1 MQTRSEG
8 TDGLSCCIAPVSLD
22 WNSCFAARASSPD
35 DVGTKG
41 GGGGGG
47 RGRGKLERLNSDSGR
62 TSIFGL
68 IKFKAKKFFKN
79 NLHVQQNQFYLLFF
93 PSSFCSETGW
103 PTLQPKTNNNNKI
116 KNKIININGTFDIEM
131 FMNNVK

>member
-1 MQTRSEG
+1 MHTSSEG

-41 GGGGGG
+41 GGGGG

-68 IKFKAKKFFKN
+68 IKFKAKIKKII
-79 NLHVQQNQFYLLFF
+79 Y
-93 PSSFCSETGW
+93 
-103 PTLQPKTNNNNKI
+103 NKI
-116 KNKIININGTFDIEM
+116 NLIYFSFLQVSAQRPAGQLYNQKLIIIIKLKNKIININGTFDIEM